1 MGTLQIKERYSY
13 AAGEWREPFAEAQVP
28 YDELMGF
35 AKFAATLALRLR
47 LRWSKSNQKRPA
59 AVPTEHNCRSVIQHI
74 SPSPEGGPKI
84 RRFQARCSPT
94 AGVPYRSLRVALGPA
109 SLRVPCQYNL
119 TTPQARDFDSDSAGN
134 YRDNA
139 AAGGRNTRLL
149 RLMQPQA
156 GTYLMDRLM
165 SSDTRARNA
174 HSESESSKLYTPP
187 WLLSLLYTHA
197 SEACKLELKKNRQ
210 L

>member
-1 MGTLQIKERYSY
+1 M
-13 AAGEWREPFAEAQVP
+13 
-28 YDELMGF
+28 
-35 AKFAATLALRLR
+35 
-47 LRWSKSNQKRPA
+47 
-59 AVPTEHNCRSVIQHI
+59 
-74 SPSPEGGPKI
+74 
-84 RRFQARCSPT
+84 
-94 AGVPYRSLRVALGPA
+94 ALGPA

-149 RLMQPQA
+149 RLMQPRAQA

-174 HSESESSKLYTPP
+174 YSESESFKLYTPP
-187 WLLSLLYTHA
+187 
-197 SEACKLELKKNRQ
+197 
-210 L
+210 

>member
-1 MGTLQIKERYSY
+1 M
-13 AAGEWREPFAEAQVP
+13 
-28 YDELMGF
+28 
-35 AKFAATLALRLR
+35 
-47 LRWSKSNQKRPA
+47 
-59 AVPTEHNCRSVIQHI
+59 
-74 SPSPEGGPKI
+74 
-84 RRFQARCSPT
+84 
-94 AGVPYRSLRVALGPA
+94 ALGPA

-174 HSESESSKLYTPP
+174 HSESESSVYPTVT
-187 WLLSLLYTHA
+187 LSSRVYPCQWGLQA
-197 SEACKLELKKNRQ
+197 
-210 L
+210 

>member
-1 MGTLQIKERYSY
+1 MLYRLFLYRLLPWRRTPGGKKRYICMYIIDYIPEIPMGTLQIKERYSY

-109 SLRVPCQYNL
+109 NLMRGAMPC
-119 TTPQARDFDSDSAGN
+119 QARDFDSDSVV
-134 YRDNA
+134 
-139 AAGGRNTRLL
+139 
-149 RLMQPQA
+149 
-156 GTYLMDRLM
+156 M
-165 SSDTRARNA
+165 SLNPRKWS
-174 HSESESSKLYTPP
+174 
-187 WLLSLLYTHA
+187 
-197 SEACKLELKKNRQ
+197 
-210 L
+210 

>member
-109 SLRVPCQYNL
+109 NLMRGAMPC
-119 TTPQARDFDSDSAGN
+119 QARDFDSDSAGH
-134 YRDNA
+134 YRDSA
-139 AAGGRNTRLL
+139 AARGRNTRLL
-149 RLMQPQA
+149 RLMQPRAQA

-174 HSESESSKLYTPP
+174 YSESVVCGVPGPGPSEST
-187 WLLSLLYTHA
+187 
-197 SEACKLELKKNRQ
+197 
-210 L
+210 

>member
-109 SLRVPCQYNL
+109 NL
-119 TTPQARDFDSDSAGN
+119 MRGAMPGP
-134 YRDNA
+134 
-139 AAGGRNTRLL
+139 GL
-149 RLMQPQA
+149 
-156 GTYLMDRLM
+156 
-165 SSDTRARNA
+165 
-174 HSESESSKLYTPP
+174 
-187 WLLSLLYTHA
+187 
-197 SEACKLELKKNRQ
+197 
-210 L
+210 

>member
-74 SPSPEGGPKI
+74 SSI
-84 RRFQARCSPT
+84 FH
-94 AGVPYRSLRVALGPA
+94 
-109 SLRVPCQYNL
+109 
-119 TTPQARDFDSDSAGN
+119 
-134 YRDNA
+134 
-139 AAGGRNTRLL
+139 L
-149 RLMQPQA
+149 RLREDKKLDVSRQGALLQQA
-156 GTYLMDRLM
+156 YRTG
-165 SSDTRARNA
+165 A
-174 HSESESSKLYTPP
+174 
-187 WLLSLLYTHA
+187 
-197 SEACKLELKKNRQ
+197 
-210 L
+210 

>member
-119 TTPQARDFDSDSAGN
+119 TTPQARDFDSDSAGH
-134 YRDNA
+134 YRDSA
-139 AAGGRNTRLL
+139 AARGRNTRLL
-149 RLMQPQA
+149 RLMQPRAQA

-174 HSESESSKLYTPP
+174 YSESESFKLYTPP
-187 WLLSLLYTHA
+187 
-197 SEACKLELKKNRQ
+197 
-210 L
+210 

>member
-74 SPSPEGGPKI
+74 SPSPEGGQKI

-139 AAGGRNTRLL
+139 AARGRNTRLL

-187 WLLSLLYTHA
+187 
-197 SEACKLELKKNRQ
+197 
-210 L
+210 

>member
-187 WLLSLLYTHA
+187 
-197 SEACKLELKKNRQ
+197 
-210 L
+210 